1 MNIKEITTAAL
12 IKRVRLF
19 EDSEEVAA
27 GLWTEAKWFE
37 EVTGEYAYYAKE
49 GATQIE
55 GMWELLRELRNR
67 LEISES
73 KRPFDI
79 SLPITHD

>member
-19 EDSEEVAA
+19 EDSDEVAA

>member
-1 MNIKEITTAAL
+1 VNIKEITTAAL

>member
-1 MNIKEITTAAL
+1 VNIKEITTAAL

-19 EDSEEVAA
+19 EDSDEVAA
-27 GLWTEAKWFE
+27 GLWAEAKWFE
-37 EVTGEYAYYAKE
+37 EETGEYAYYAKE

-55 GMWELLRELRNR
+55 GMWEILRELRNR
-67 LEISES
+67 LESSES

-79 SLPITHD
+79 SLPIAHD